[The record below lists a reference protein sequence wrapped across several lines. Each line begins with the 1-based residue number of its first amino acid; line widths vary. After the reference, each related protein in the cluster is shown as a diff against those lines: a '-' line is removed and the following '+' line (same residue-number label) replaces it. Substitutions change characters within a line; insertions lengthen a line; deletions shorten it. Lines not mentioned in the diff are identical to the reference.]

1 MHIYS
6 TFSRAFLSAYVNTN
20 FRWLIYFPFA
30 FKMPVVKATLK
41 RKRELISTV
50 KAKKVE
56 KRCSLQSDILVEAS
70 HFKNHEGKNG

>member
-1 MHIYS
+1 
-6 TFSRAFLSAYVNTN
+6 
-20 FRWLIYFPFA
+20 
-30 FKMPVVKATLK
+30 MPVVKATLK

-70 HFKNHEGKNG
+70 HFNQSSYEQLVNVKDLL